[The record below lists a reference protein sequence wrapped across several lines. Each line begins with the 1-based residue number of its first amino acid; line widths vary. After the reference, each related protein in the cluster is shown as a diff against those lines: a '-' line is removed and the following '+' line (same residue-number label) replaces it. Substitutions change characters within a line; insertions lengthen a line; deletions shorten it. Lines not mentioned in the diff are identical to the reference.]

1 MVTGNK
7 SYQDSLNL
15 NSDRTDLQVS
25 TYPKSNRK
33 KLAKLEDTI
42 TTAKMTRS
50 IAFLLLVIASSSSG
64 DPIQSAGAVVALSSS
79 FVRTP
84 PISID
89 ASTPI
94 IIADEDANANA
105 DDGNNTTNATTTAS
119 PTKALAPGP
128 APAPT
133 IPPTSPPSKKYVS
146 PDGDDDGDDES
157 EAEKIEREIPKIATV
172 FLWVSISFA
181 SIWLVCYFRDA
192 IIFFF
197 GNVRRRPNRACLLL
211 CFPHITRRLLTR

>member
-1 MVTGNK
+1 
-7 SYQDSLNL
+7 
-15 NSDRTDLQVS
+15 
-25 TYPKSNRK
+25 
-33 KLAKLEDTI
+33 
-42 TTAKMTRS
+42 MTRL
-50 IAFLLLVIASSSSG
+50 IAFLLLVIASSSRG
-64 DPIQSAGAVVALSSS
+64 DPIQSAGAAVAAHSSS

-84 PISID
+84 PIWID

-94 IIADEDANANA
+94 IIA
-105 DDGNNTTNATTTAS
+105 TTNATTTAS
-119 PTKALAPGP
+119 PTKALAPSP

-133 IPPTSPPSKKYVS
+133 ITPTRAPSKKYVS

-192 IIFFF
+192 ILFFF
-197 GNVRRRPNRACLLL
+197 GNVRRRPNRAFSLLY
-211 CFPHITRRLLTR
+211 FPHIIYDCSLVDCSLFRTPSRFPRLGIHAGMDQHPSTRLQGVPPILLPVRAEGIAVGRGGVG